1 MARNIVNI
9 ETTQTFQNWL
19 DKTNEMAAAFRTNA
33 VTASPTGDTTSGNA
47 TLEGIF
53 SAESLVATSG
63 ALSAD
68 EIRSATANEEIEF
81 TSVVNFNS
89 GTQVTALFTNNNG
102 GRTRYTDTTI
112 AWDVGLKD
120 SGGNFIIDTGSAP
133 IKFELTSAGV
143 LSVPVFRSDN
153 YQNADGSPFEPGTT
167 INSLADIA
175 DVSVSGLADGQVLK
189 WNASQSE
196 WQPGND
202 NVGTATSGIQ
212 NVVEDSTPQL
222 GGNLDLNGRSITGTG
237 AMQITGNIITTGG
250 TLTASGTGTH
260 TIGGAMNVGG
270 TVTVTGNVHA
280 TGNVRSAHSTSDIR
294 LKENLIRI
302 HSPLDKVMSLNGYT
316 FNYKNNEER
325 SAGLI
330 AQEVEKVLPEVV
342 YEFEEEGTQYKALRY
357 ENMISL
363 LVEAIKELKEE
374 IEELKSGRN

>member
-33 VTASPTGDTTSGNA
+33 VTASPTGDTTAGNA

-81 TSVVNFNS
+81 TSVVDFNS

-102 GRTRYTDTTI
+102 GRTRYTDTII

-167 INSLADIA
+167 INQLSDIG
-175 DVSVSGLADGQVLK
+175 DVSTTAPQNDQVLK
-189 WNASQSE
+189 WDGSQWAPAADE
-196 WQPGND
+196 R
-202 NVGTATSGIQ
+202 GTATSGIQ
-212 NVVEDSTPQL
+212 NVVEDSTPEL
-222 GGNLDLNGRSITGTG
+222 GGNLDLNGRSIIGTG
-237 AMQITGNIITTGG
+237 AMQISGNIITTGG
-250 TLTASGTGTH
+250 VLNAQGTGTH
-260 TIGGAMNVGG
+260 TIGGALNVGG

-357 ENMISL
+357 ENMVSL

>member
-33 VTASPTGDTTSGNA
+33 VTASPTGDTTAGNA
-47 TLEGIF
+47 TLQGIF

-68 EIRSATANEEIEF
+68 EIRSATANETIEF
-81 TSVVNFNS
+81 TSVVDFNS
-89 GTQVTALFTNNNG
+89 GDQVTAIFTNNNG

-133 IKFELTSAGV
+133 IKFELTTAGV

-153 YQNADGSPFEPGTT
+153 YQNADGTPFEPGTT
-167 INSLADIA
+167 INQLSDIG
-175 DVSVSGLADGQVLK
+175 DVSTTTPAQDQVLK
-189 WNASQSE
+189 WNGSE
-196 WQPGND
+196 WAPAND
-202 NVGTATSGIQ
+202 LVGTATSGIQ

-260 TIGGAMNVGG
+260 TIGGAMNVSG

-357 ENMISL
+357 ENMVSL